1 MGIDDLTAPSA
12 EDDKPV
18 RTTED
23 DPRLDY
29 AWKWFNF
36 HAEQRTKMFNY
47 MLVGL
52 GILATAIATMVQK
65 GLALEASCLSAA
77 GVLLCIAFWFMD
89 YRNRYLYSLAQG
101 VLLQIET
108 TQLFPGESET
118 GIVKEL
124 SQREGGPKPWRTG
137 IAGGQH
143 RFWMP
148 LVIIVFAILFGSAIA
163 LAIYMGSSPDLQTSP
178 DKAVFINE
186 AFSPRNGDDP
196 LEPSKDSLALFETV
210 RFGGFAEGIDSFD
223 CKTSSNAA
231 RVETISNAIKRAQTQ
246 RLQPILFLIGG
257 TDRAALSP
265 VLRSRFESNSG
276 LARARVAAVERCLA
290 LSGEPDGATPTVVLR
305 LVSGPSYTPK
315 SSGAQDAA
323 ANALQAQDREV
334 QAFVIGMRANRSSSV
349 KDPSSF
355 VLALIWTVLQ
365 RISLRACGQ
374 SQQNG

>member
-12 EDDKPV
+12 EDDKTV

-23 DPRLDY
+23 DPRLEY

-65 GLALEASCLSAA
+65 GLALEASVLSTA

-108 TQLFPGESET
+108 TQLFPGDGES

-124 SQREGGPKPWRTG
+124 SQREGSPKPWRTG

-148 LVIIVFAILFGSAIA
+148 LVIIVFAVLFGLAIA
-163 LAIYMGSSPDLQTSP
+163 LAIYMGSSPDLQTTP

-186 AFSPRNGDDP
+186 AFLPRNGDGTGD
-196 LEPSKDSLALFETV
+196 PSKENMTLFETA
-210 RFGGFAEGIDSFD
+210 RFGGFGEGIDSFD
-223 CKTSSNAA
+223 CKTPSNAA
-231 RVETISNAIKRAQTQ
+231 PVETINNAIKHAQAQ
-246 RLQPILFLIGG
+246 RLQPILFLLGG

-265 VLRSRFESNSG
+265 ALRSRFESNSG
-276 LARARVAAVERCLA
+276 LARARITAVERCLT
-290 LSGEPDGATPTVVLR
+290 LGGEPNGATETVVLR
-305 LVSGPSYTPK
+305 LVSGPSYTPR
-315 SSGAQDAA
+315 SSRAKDAA
-323 ANALQAQDREV
+323 ANVRQAQDREV
-334 QAFVIGMRANRSSSV
+334 QAFVIGMQAKRSSSV
-349 KDPSSF
+349 KGSK
-355 VLALIWTVLQ
+355 
-365 RISLRACGQ
+365 
-374 SQQNG
+374 